1 MSNYN
6 VNPHRLNLYT
16 SFPPFPDATRKA
28 EANAV
33 LAMLV
38 IVARKLDQNLDVPF
52 DKDKV
57 QAVLVE
63 AATSP
68 GAVRTRGDEPEMD
81 LLFDLATNPFLR
93 PGVGFH
99 WLQTNKFIDRGEDGS
114 GPITILEA
122 GLEALSRFLLPT
134 PPKGADEVG

>member
-16 SFPPFPDATRKA
+16 SFPPFPGATKKA
-28 EANAV
+28 EANVV

-38 IVARKLDQNLDVPF
+38 IVARKMDQNLDVPF

-57 QAVLVE
+57 QAVLV
-63 AATSP
+63 
-68 GAVRTRGDEPEMD
+68 GAVIPGVVRERGQEPEMD
-81 LLFDLATNPFLR
+81 LLYDLATNPFIQ

-99 WLQTNKFIDRGEDGS
+99 WLQENKFIDRGDDGG
-114 GPITILEA
+114 GPLTILEA
-122 GLEALSRFLLPT
+122 GLEALSHFLLPT
-134 PPKGADEVG
+134 PAKGADEVG